1 MSKIFTVLHIDRS
14 DKRNFTTKIVG
25 LYSTLEKAIK
35 VANITGEVDREDALL
50 RSPNLDVNIEIIIY
64 ENVVDDFSEENVNL
78 SLKNPINYGWSLMH
92 YIDANEYIRGYA

>member
-35 VANITGEVDREDALL
+35 VSNITGEVDREDALL
-50 RSPNLDVNIEIIIY
+50 RSPNL
-64 ENVVDDFSEENVNL
+64 NVNL